1 MITMIGQLISDGETQ
16 RQAAIDSEASA
27 QSDTDG
33 KTDALVAAQ
42 GNVAT
47 AQGALDAARDEL
59 SQFISEEE
67 EAKNIHDAAI
77 LKKATAKTDRDA
89 KAKTN
94 EDQGARIDE
103 EKGTFEEIKS
113 LIATISA
120 GEASDL
126 EIKNVRKLLNVV
138 DLIDQLIEDG
148 ETERNGYINDFNQAE
163 SAFTDASAEADLT
176 QIDWETAIGKVSRQ
190 EITIGG

>member
-1 MITMIGQLISDGETQ
+1 MITMIGQLISD
-16 RQAAIDSEASA
+16 SEASA
-27 QSDTDG
+27 QSDTDA
-33 KTDALVAAQ
+33 KTAAFEEAEKNVAA
-42 GNVAT
+42 
-47 AQGALDAARDEL
+47 AQEALDDAKADL

-120 GEASDL
+120 GEAS
-126 EIKNVRKLLNVV
+126 
-138 DLIDQLIEDG
+138 G
-148 ETERNGYINDFNQAE
+148 
-163 SAFTDASAEADLT
+163 
-176 QIDWETAIGKVSRQ
+176 
-190 EITIGG
+190 